1 MNISAIGQADD
12 SCLLSSSVHSLGNLV
27 NLTLDFCRKYH
38 VELVPE
44 KTKLIAFF
52 PPSQSLSVYYSKIAS
67 NIMINSTRIE
77 FSSEAEHVGIIRS
90 VNGNLPNILSCF
102 TAHTNA
108 VRAVLPARLGRGHR
122 ANPAASL
129 KIEKIYST
137 SVLLSGLTTG
147 LSSLVLSKAEITCLS
162 THYKT
167 CLEGLMKL
175 YPRTPAPVVAFLSS
189 SLPASALL
197 HIDQLALFGIL
208 ISRQDDSP
216 LKRLAYSTL
225 SSSPIPPKSWFKQIS
240 DLSQQYSLPSPL
252 TLLTSPPTKDY

>member
-1 MNISAIGQADD
+1 MRFSQLINRQTD
-12 SCLLSSSVHSLGNLV
+12 SIW
-27 NLTLDFCRKYH
+27 TYR
-38 VELVPE
+38 
-44 KTKLIAFF
+44 A
-52 PPSQSLSVYYSKIAS
+52 
-67 NIMINSTRIE
+67 
-77 FSSEAEHVGIIRS
+77 AERLIRS

-108 VRAVLPARLGRGHR
+108 VRAVLPAGLGRGHR

-129 KIEKIYST
+129 KIEKIYGT
-137 SVLLSGLTTG
+137 PVLLSGLTTG

-175 YPRTPAPVVAFLSS
+175 YPRTPAPVVAFLSG

-197 HIDQLALFGIL
+197 HIDQFSLFGM

-252 TLLTSPPTKDY
+252 TLLTSPLTKEHYKRLIKSAVTNYWELTRAALKNW